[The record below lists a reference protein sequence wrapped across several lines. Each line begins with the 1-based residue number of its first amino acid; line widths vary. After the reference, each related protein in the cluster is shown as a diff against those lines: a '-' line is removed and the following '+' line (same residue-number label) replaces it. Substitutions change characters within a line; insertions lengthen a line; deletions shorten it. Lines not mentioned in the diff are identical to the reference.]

1 MAGGGPRLSALGL
14 LEATGR
20 PVVLGLDWLLAA
32 LGLAARSLAAA
43 PQLARGPAR
52 EEFLRALRLGLLGPL
67 GVQAA
72 FALLV
77 GVTLVGQGL
86 YWLTF
91 AGQSGLI
98 RTLMVDLLAREV
110 APMLAALVLLARL
123 GTRNLVELSAI
134 RAGPAWRGLAGMG
147 IDPWRTLVAPRALAG
162 ALAGFAHTVVAVVLA
177 ALGGHLT
184 ALALGASTLRP
195 MLFLA
200 SVLDSMTVQDFLL
213 VAIKGPAL
221 GFAVALATAAAALAS
236 AELAGRPA
244 TLLPRGLAV
253 GAVAAIGTSVL
264 LGLLL

>member
-1 MAGGGPRLSALGL
+1 MAGSRARLNALAL
-14 LEATGR
+14 LEAAGR
-20 PVVLGLDWLLAA
+20 PLVLAADWLLAA

-43 PQLARGPAR
+43 PHLARGPAR
-52 EEFLRALRLGLLGPL
+52 EEFLRALRLGLIGPL
-67 GVQAA
+67 GVLVA

-98 RTLMVDLLAREV
+98 RTLMVDLLAREI

-147 IDPWRTLVAPRALAG
+147 IDPWRALVAPRAFAG
-162 ALAGFAHTVVAVVLA
+162 ALACFAHTVIAVVLA
-177 ALGGHLT
+177 SLGGHLA
-184 ALALGASTLRP
+184 ALTLGASTLRP

-221 GFAVALATAAAALAS
+221 GFAVALATSATALAS
-236 AELAGRPA
+236 AELAGKPE
-244 TLLPRGLAV
+244 TLLPRGLAI
-253 GAVAAIGTSVL
+253 GAVAAIGTSIL